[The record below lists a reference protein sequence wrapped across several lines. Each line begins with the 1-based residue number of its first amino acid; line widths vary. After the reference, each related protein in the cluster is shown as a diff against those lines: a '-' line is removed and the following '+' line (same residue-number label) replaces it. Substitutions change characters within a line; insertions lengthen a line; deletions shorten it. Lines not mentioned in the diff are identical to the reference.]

1 MSGKYCLVVLVALMA
16 ICLAGCGC
24 FQQKPAVA
32 QNPPPPVAQVEPVP
46 EPVPVQPPPP
56 APVAQAPAP
65 AIPVPESV
73 FFSFDKAD
81 ITPRAAVALKNQ
93 AEWLKQN
100 PDAKVS
106 VSGYADE
113 RGTEEYN
120 KKLGQERADAVKG
133 YLAQQGV
140 SSHRITTSS
149 YGKDKPVCAE
159 QAENC
164 YSANRRADLD
174 VTGNTTTG

>member
-1 MSGKYCLVVLVALMA
+1 MSGKNCLVVLVALMA

-32 QNPPPPVAQVEPVP
+32 QNPPPPVTRVEPAP
-46 EPVPVQPPPP
+46 EPAPVQPPPP
-56 APVAQAPAP
+56 APVAQAPV
-65 AIPVPESV
+65 IPVPESV

-81 ITPRAAVALKNQ
+81 ITPQAAVTLKNQ

-106 VSGYADE
+106 ISGYADE
-113 RGTEEYN
+113 RGTEAYN
-120 KKLGQERADAVKG
+120 QKLGQERADAVKG
-133 YLAQQGV
+133 RLTQLGV
-140 SSHRITTSS
+140 SSDRMTTTS

-159 QAENC
+159 PAEKC

-174 VTGNTTTG
+174 MTGTTSTG